1 MADLWIFGRKPH
13 GLVRYRHGGFNA
25 TFPMNTHT
33 VTAQAVLREADMKR
47 EQEDAQAAPGR
58 ICSAT
63 MSSALPIV
71 VRGRAARLPCAAE
84 KGLAMAPIPI
94 DFPGVKKQGVGQ
106 VPQGRKDRVFP

>member
-47 EQEDAQAAPGR
+47 EQEDAQAAPR
-58 ICSAT
+58 PDMQRNNVISFADRRT
-63 MSSALPIV
+63 RA
-71 VRGRAARLPCAAE
+71 GRAPSLRGG
-84 KGLAMAPIPI
+84 KR
-94 DFPGVKKQGVGQ
+94 PGDG
-106 VPQGRKDRVFP
+106 PNPY